1 MPNAKGGKKFK
12 RGKKNTSFEKK
23 LIYKDPKEDQEY
35 GKVIR
40 AMGNGRFEIQCFDG
54 KTRMGIIAGNM
65 RKRVWVNKDDI
76 ILFSKWEFTTDDDK
90 CSIIH
95 KYAEDEVSKLIN
107 KKEIPSNFKVSL
119 EDDFNDEND
128 NYFDYSQISSSESD
142 NEDDEEEEKKTKE
155 KVKDKVN
162 DDGAEQEGIEE
173 DSFIETDDWIQ
184 KSSNKTKPLPYRHAE
199 GMNVIDID
207 DI

>member
-12 RGKKNTSFEKK
+12 RGKKNTSFERKM
-23 LIYKDPKEDQEY
+23 IYKDPKEDQEY
-35 GKVIR
+35 GKVVR

-90 CSIIH
+90 CSIVH
-95 KYAEDEVSKLIN
+95 KYDIDESRKLQKEGEFPDTIN
-107 KKEIPSNFKVSL
+107 LDEENEFGDDDNFQ
-119 EDDFNDEND
+119 
-128 NYFDYSQISSSESD
+128 FDYGATDSESE
-142 NEDDEEEEKKTKE
+142 EDKEEK
-155 KVKDKVN
+155 
-162 DDGAEQEGIEE
+162 EE
-173 DSFIETDDWIQ
+173 DNKWWS
-184 KSSNKTKPLPYRHAE
+184 KSSNNVDKNVEDLWGKQDNKPVPDRHHE
-199 GMNVIDID
+199 GVTVIDID

>member
-54 KTRMGIIAGNM
+54 KTRMGIVAGNM

-90 CSIIH
+90 CSIVH
-95 KYAEDEVSKLIN
+95 KYDIDESRKLQKEGEFPDTIN
-107 KKEIPSNFKVSL
+107 LDEENEFGNDDNFQ
-119 EDDFNDEND
+119 
-128 NYFDYSQISSSESD
+128 FDYGDNSGDNSSDE
-142 NEDDEEEEKKTKE
+142 EKDDEEKTEDNKWWTKSE
-155 KVKDKVN
+155 NNNNKDIEDVWGKQ
-162 DDGAEQEGIEE
+162 DDKPMPHRHHEGV
-173 DSFIETDDWIQ
+173 T
-184 KSSNKTKPLPYRHAE
+184 
-199 GMNVIDID
+199 VIDID

>member
-35 GKVIR
+35 GKVVR

-54 KTRMGIIAGNM
+54 KTRMGIVAGNM

-90 CSIIH
+90 CSIVH
-95 KYAEDEVSKLIN
+95 KYDIDESRKLQKEGEFPDTIN
-107 KKEIPSNFKVSL
+107 LDEENEFGDDDDNFQ
-119 EDDFNDEND
+119 
-128 NYFDYSQISSSESD
+128 FDCDSGSESD
-142 NEDDEEEEKKTKE
+142 EDNEKEEVSPWWSKDDDKTDKSIDDICDQKKET
-155 KVKDKVN
+155 VVTRHH
-162 DDGAEQEGIEE
+162 EGV
-173 DSFIETDDWIQ
+173 T
-184 KSSNKTKPLPYRHAE
+184 
-199 GMNVIDID
+199 VIDID

>member
-23 LIYKDPKEDQEY
+23 IIYKDIKEDQEY

-54 KTRMGIIAGNM
+54 KNRMGIIAGNM

-76 ILFSKWEFTTDDDK
+76 ILFSKWEFCTDDDK

-95 KYAEDEVSKLIN
+95 KYDIEESRKLQKEGEFPDTIN
-107 KKEIPSNFKVSL
+107 L
-119 EDDFNDEND
+119 EEENE
-128 NYFDYSQISSSESD
+128 FIESD
-142 NEDDEEEEKKTKE
+142 NFQFDYNNNNISSEEEKEKEEEEEEEEK
-155 KVKDKVN
+155 
-162 DDGAEQEGIEE
+162 EE
-173 DSFIETDDWIQ
+173 I
-184 KSSNKTKPLPYRHAE
+184 NL
-199 GMNVIDID
+199 D

>member
-76 ILFSKWEFTTDDDK
+76 VLFSKWEFTTDDDK
-90 CSIIH
+90 CSIVH
-95 KYAEDEVSKLIN
+95 KYDIDESRKLQKEGEFPDSINLDEDNEFI
-107 KKEIPSNFKVSL
+107 
-119 EDDFNDEND
+119 ND
-128 NYFDYSQISSSESD
+128 NSFQFDLDEDNSD
-142 NEDDEEEEKKTKE
+142 SDS
-155 KVKDKVN
+155 
-162 DDGAEQEGIEE
+162 EE
-173 DSFIETDDWIQ
+173 DIKTDDKWWSKDTPKNDSMDDVWGKQ
-184 KSSNKTKPLPYRHAE
+184 NETKLSVRHHE
-199 GMNVIDID
+199 EIIDLD

>member
-12 RGKKNTSFEKK
+12 KGKKQTFHEKT
-23 LIYKDPKEDQEY
+23 LIYKDTKEDQEY

-54 KTRMGIIAGNM
+54 KIRMGIIAGNM

-76 ILFSKWEFTTDDDK
+76 ILFSKWEFTTEDDK

-95 KYAEDEVSKLIN
+95 KYDIDESRKLQKEGEFPDSIN
-107 KKEIPSNFKVSL
+107 LDEENIFNNDDNFK
-119 EDDFNDEND
+119 
-128 NYFDYSQISSSESD
+128 FDYDSDSSDSEGDDNSESNVWWGENSD
-142 NEDDEEEEKKTKE
+142 NKEVDIWETEKI
-155 KVKDKVN
+155 N
-162 DDGAEQEGIEE
+162 
-173 DSFIETDDWIQ
+173 
-184 KSSNKTKPLPYRHAE
+184 L
-199 GMNVIDID
+199 D

>member
-12 RGKKNTSFEKK
+12 KWKKQSFNEKA

-40 AMGNGRFEIQCFDG
+40 AKGNGRFEIQCFDG
-54 KTRMGIIAGNM
+54 KLRTGILAGNM

-76 ILFSKWEFTTDDDK
+76 ILISKCGFTTDDDK

-95 KYAEDEVSKLIN
+95 KYDIDESRKLQSEGEFQDSIRLDEEN
-107 KKEIPSNFKVSL
+107 EFGDSDNFQ
-119 EDDFNDEND
+119 
-128 NYFDYSQISSSESD
+128 FDYGAADSSSGSD
-142 NEDDEEEEKKTKE
+142 DDEEKDDKE
-155 KVKDKVN
+155 KWWSKDDKK
-162 DDGAEQEGIEE
+162 EE
-173 DSFIETDDWIQ
+173 D
-184 KSSNKTKPLPYRHAE
+184 N
-199 GMNVIDID
+199 IDVWESEKIDLD

>member
-1 MPNAKGGKKFK
+1 LPVPVQNLLKRVLRKNALKRRKERVKASVQKNDLKENHLKDIDVNKLVIYINMPNAKGGKKFK

-54 KTRMGIIAGNM
+54 KTRMGIVAGNM

-90 CSIIH
+90 CSIVH
-95 KYAEDEVSKLIN
+95 KYDIDESRKLQKEGEFPDTIN
-107 KKEIPSNFKVSL
+107 L
-119 EDDFNDEND
+119 
-128 NYFDYSQISSSESD
+128 
-142 NEDDEEEEKKTKE
+142 DEENEFG
-155 KVKDKVN
+155 D
-162 DDGAEQEGIEE
+162 
-173 DSFIETDDWIQ
+173 
-184 KSSNKTKPLPYRHAE
+184 
-199 GMNVIDID
+199 
-207 DI
+207 

>member
-12 RGKKNTSFEKK
+12 KGKKQSFNDKK

-40 AMGNGRFEIQCFDG
+40 AMGNGRFEIECFDG
-54 KTRMGIIAGNM
+54 KNRMGIIAGNM

-95 KYAEDEVSKLIN
+95 KYDEDEVKKLERENQFPANMRLDKENEFLDYGDDEITFDYDIPNDDDIDEVDEDINDGEGVSEEVLDKIN
-107 KKEIPSNFKVSL
+107 KPL
-119 EDDFNDEND
+119 R
-128 NYFDYSQISSSESD
+128 YH
-142 NEDDEEEEKKTKE
+142 
-155 KVKDKVN
+155 
-162 DDGAEQEGIEE
+162 EGI
-173 DSFIETDDWIQ
+173 T
-184 KSSNKTKPLPYRHAE
+184 
-199 GMNVIDID
+199 VIDID

>member
-95 KYAEDEVSKLIN
+95 KYDIDESRKLQKEGEFPDSIN
-107 KKEIPSNFKVSL
+107 LDEENEFGESNNFQ
-119 EDDFNDEND
+119 
-128 NYFDYSQISSSESD
+128 FDYDESD
-142 NEDDEEEEKKTKE
+142 NSSEEDEEKEEEKDEKSDVWWKTKE
-155 KVKDKVN
+155 SSKN
-162 DDGAEQEGIEE
+162 DSMEDVWGKQNESKLQFRHHEE
-173 DSFIETDDWIQ
+173 IVD
-184 KSSNKTKPLPYRHAE
+184 L
-199 GMNVIDID
+199 D